1 MEGNVNKP
9 SALTA
14 VEVKGSE
21 SLPINMS
28 ESNKT
33 LVNIYQVS
41 ADTIYLFIYDFWL
54 SVQYGK
60 FSNASWDMWDACS

>member
-1 MEGNVNKP
+1 M
-9 SALTA
+9 
-14 VEVKGSE
+14 KGSE

-41 ADTIYLFIYDFWL
+41 ADAIYLFKYDFWL
-54 SVQYGK
+54 SGQYGK
-60 FSNASWDMWDACS
+60 FSNAS